1 MIYYSKKKIWIRVI
15 QHADH
20 MVILHVKPCGRAG
33 RLPSVTRAHIIDW
46 VRSPS
51 FISWFLKLS
60 CEGAYHLVK
69 RSIRAVTVTYLD
81 KLWKVRISVL
91 CIYEVIC
98 IRTCTGI
105 NKRMIEY
112 TTGCRF
118 NDFQSLK
125 QPLICFIL
133 QTQSLLF
140 IPVNL

>member
-1 MIYYSKKKIWIRVI
+1 
-15 QHADH
+15 

-46 VRSPS
+46 VRSPN

-91 CIYEVIC
+91 CIHEVIC
-98 IRTCTGI
+98 IRICTGI

-112 TTGCRF
+112 TTGVINFKLITPFCALRHTF
-118 NDFQSLK
+118 YVGSKPKSVFYENLK
-125 QPLICFIL
+125 FVLYG
-133 QTQSLLF
+133 
-140 IPVNL
+140 NLAAAAII

>member
-1 MIYYSKKKIWIRVI
+1 
-15 QHADH
+15 

-33 RLPSVTRAHIIDW
+33 RLPSVTRAHLIDW

-105 NKRMIEY
+105 HKRMIEY
-112 TTGCRF
+112 TTGVINLKLITPFCALRHTFYVGSKPKSVFYENLELRF
-118 NDFQSLK
+118 HVFQG
-125 QPLICFIL
+125 I
-133 QTQSLLF
+133 
-140 IPVNL
+140 